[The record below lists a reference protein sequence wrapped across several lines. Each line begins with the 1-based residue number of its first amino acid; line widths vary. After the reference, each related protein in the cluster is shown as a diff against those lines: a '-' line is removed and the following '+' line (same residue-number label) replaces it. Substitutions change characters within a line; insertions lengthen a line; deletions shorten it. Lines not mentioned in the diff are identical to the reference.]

1 MAVSINQG
9 RPRHIRMSNTLLP
22 MALDTAM
29 SPWPKM
35 DGHRKLNDDL
45 DAFTVKFKTIY

>member
-1 MAVSINQG
+1 
-9 RPRHIRMSNTLLP
+9 MSNTLLP

-35 DGHRKLNDDL
+35 DGHRKLNYDL
-45 DAFTVKFKTIY
+45 DGSTVIPKSIY